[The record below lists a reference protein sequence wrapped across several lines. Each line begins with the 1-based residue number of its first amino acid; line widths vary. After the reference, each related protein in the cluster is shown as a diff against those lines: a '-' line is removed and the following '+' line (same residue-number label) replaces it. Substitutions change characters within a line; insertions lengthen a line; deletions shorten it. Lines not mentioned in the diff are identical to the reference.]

1 MKGMTEMFV
10 AGNTKIP
17 NAEISMSFLE
27 NYGVKGVILYQAS
40 VHGQYV
46 LCGGRFHL
54 PETHNVKMLPKAVN
68 GHFKVNKALCGPPSW
83 K

>member
-1 MKGMTEMFV
+1 MTEMLI
-10 AGNTKIP
+10 AGNNKIP

-27 NYGVKGVILYQAS
+27 NYDVKRVILYHAS

-54 PETHNVKMLPKAVN
+54 TETHNVKMLPKAVN
-68 GHFKVNKALCGPPSW
+68 GHFKVNKALYGPPSW